1 MEIKKIFSFL
11 DKKELVLVLSL
22 TLIVSFLEMV
32 GVGVIV
38 PFVNMVL
45 NPTKILEYSFLKNF
59 YLNFHFCCIK
69 NFIIFIGVSLVFF
82 YIFRSLFN
90 LFYLYRL
97 TTFVQNSYKKV
108 IQKLFKKYLNLKYV
122 EFVEKNPSLMAK
134 NIVIEGQN
142 FSLFF
147 YNLIFLLGEIGIF
160 IFIYT
165 FLLFLNFKL
174 TLFITIFLIVNIFI
188 ILKIVIPKIKKAG
201 EDRDKFQSAFY
212 RLLNN
217 TFGNFVFLKL
227 HPKTSE
233 IEEEFN
239 FYVNKYAKVNVIHSV
254 FSQIPRLYLEAIAFS
269 LIGLLVLLAYVFYG
283 NVSSFLGV
291 ITAFLLAFFRL
302 MPSINRIIS
311 SYNNMLFYRKAV
323 KLILK
328 DLELKEEHIGD
339 EKIDFNK
346 NIEIKNL
353 TFKYNYKKILD
364 NVNCLIN
371 KNDKIAIIGESGS
384 GKSTFINLL
393 MGILDIQEGEILVD
407 DKKLSF
413 KNLKSWREKIGY
425 IPQNIYLFE
434 GSVAENVALEKNYDE
449 KKVKE
454 VLKQAKILDVLEKH
468 YNGIYTEVGENGIKL
483 SGGQKQRIAIAR
495 ALYNNPDILI
505 LDEATSA
512 LDEITESEIIKEI
525 YNLSKNKT
533 LIIISHRLSILYG
546 CNRKFEIINS
556 HFKEIK

>member
-11 DKKELVLVLSL
+11 DKKELFLVLFL
-22 TLIVSFLEMV
+22 TFIVSFLEMV

-69 NFIIFIGVSLVFF
+69 NFIIFLGISLVLF

-97 TTFVQNSYKKV
+97 TTFVQNAYKKV
-108 IQKLFKKYLNLKYV
+108 IKKLFNKYLNLKYA

-142 FSLFF
+142 FSLFL
-147 YNLIFLLGEIGIF
+147 YNLIFLSGEIGVF
-160 IFIYT
+160 LFIYT
-165 FLLFLNFKL
+165 FLLLLNFKL
-174 TLFITIFLIVNIFI
+174 TLIITLFLTVNIFI

-217 TFGNFVFLKL
+217 IFGNFVFLKL

-233 IEEEFN
+233 IEEEFS
-239 FYVNKYAKVNVIHSV
+239 FYVNKYAKVNVVHSV
-254 FSQIPRLYLEAIAFS
+254 FSQIPRLYLEAVAFS
-269 LIGLLVLLAYVFYG
+269 LIGLLVLLAYIFYG
-283 NVSSFLGV
+283 DISSFLGV
-291 ITAFLLAFFRL
+291 ITAFLLGFFRL
-302 MPSINRIIS
+302 MPSVNRIIS

-323 KLILK
+323 KLILE
-328 DLELKEEHIGD
+328 DLKLKEENIGD
-339 EKIDFNK
+339 ERINFNK

-353 TFKYNYKKILD
+353 TFKYNDKKIL
-364 NVNCLIN
+364 NKINCLIN
-371 KNDKIAIIGESGS
+371 KNDKVAIIGESGS

-407 DKKLSF
+407 GKKLSF

-449 KKVKE
+449 KRVKE
-454 VLKQAKILDVLEKH
+454 VLRQAKILDVLENN

-512 LDEITESEIIKEI
+512 LDEATESEIMKEI
-525 YNLSKNKT
+525 YSISKDKT

-556 HFKEIK
+556 HLKEI

>member
-11 DKKELVLVLSL
+11 YKKELVLVLFL
-22 TLIVSFLEMV
+22 TFIVSFLEMV

-108 IQKLFKKYLNLKYV
+108 IKKLFNKYLNLKYA

-142 FSLFF
+142 FSLFL
-147 YNLIFLLGEIGIF
+147 YNLIFLSGEIGVF
-160 IFIYT
+160 LFIYT
-165 FLLFLNFKL
+165 FLLLLNFKL
-174 TLFITIFLIVNIFI
+174 TLIITLFLTVNIFI

-217 TFGNFVFLKL
+217 IFGNFVFLKL

-233 IEEEFN
+233 IEEEFS
-239 FYVNKYAKVNVIHSV
+239 FYVNKYAKVNVVHSV
-254 FSQIPRLYLEAIAFS
+254 FSQIPRLYLEAVAFS
-269 LIGLLVLLAYVFYG
+269 LIGLLVLLAYIFYG
-283 NVSSFLGV
+283 DISSFLGV
-291 ITAFLLAFFRL
+291 ITAFLLGFFRL
-302 MPSINRIIS
+302 MPSVNRIIS
-311 SYNNMLFYRKAV
+311 SYNNILFYRKAV
-323 KLILK
+323 KLILE
-328 DLELKEEHIGD
+328 DLKLKEENIGD
-339 EKIDFNK
+339 ERINFNK

-353 TFKYNYKKILD
+353 TFKYNDKKIL
-364 NVNCLIN
+364 NKINCLIN
-371 KNDKIAIIGESGS
+371 KNDKVAIIGESGS

-407 DKKLSF
+407 GKKLSF

-434 GSVAENVALEKNYDE
+434 GNVAENVALEKNYDE
-449 KKVKE
+449 KRVKE
-454 VLKQAKILDVLEKH
+454 VLRQAKILDVLENN

-512 LDEITESEIIKEI
+512 LDEATESEIMKEI
-525 YNLSKNKT
+525 YSISKDKT

-556 HFKEIK
+556 HLKEI